1 MGVIVFLGVMEGSE
15 VESDGANP
23 LIGSGDQEDA
33 GNGMVRG
40 ICFQCHREVW

>member
-33 GNGMVRG
+33 SNGMVRG